1 MQIFAKPGKKFE
13 QFGKYTLLKRL
24 TSGGMAEICLAHDP
38 GAEGMGRFV
47 VIKRTLSQYS
57 ERSEFKDMF
66 KTEGMVACNLKH
78 RNIVPMYEFGIETN
92 QFFLSLEYISGRN
105 VRELLRKLK
114 ALKMSFPIQLAVYII
129 KEAASGLDYA
139 HNVIDSATGRPLNLI
154 HRDVSPQNIM
164 LSFDGE
170 IKLID
175 FGIAKVADRNLTQAG
190 HLKGKF
196 GYMSPEQTRGEK
208 LDPKT
213 DIFCLGIILWEML
226 AGERLFQSGSE
237 MGSLKKIRACNVP
250 LLSKI
255 NPKVPAKLTKTVH
268 RALNKNRNMRHKTA
282 AEFERDLT
290 VFLNST
296 YPEFSQYDFNAFI
309 KKVYSKEIL
318 KERETLRSYST
329 KMKEHIGNIQGNLLS
344 VGEGSDTGMDR
355 KKSLAM
361 PSIDD
366 PGITAT
372 LTETRSSMIDSRY
385 SEDFTPLS
393 QSADWEKKSRK
404 KQLGGKRDQ
413 KLQTERALNSVER
426 ADRSAGADK
435 AGGSAGRPGKAQ
447 HALSGASVDS
457 DGLIAIS
464 KSDQLSQLFSE
475 TISKSKSFPKPVS
488 SSEKSYSRQFA
499 GFKRKFALHFVLLLF
514 GCFVLAGGVWTFNN
528 IESLAKHPF
537 AHSLFS
543 TVKEVK
549 DSTKRHSRTAPEAVS
564 AFGQGSAHI
573 SRKTASPA
581 PPTPSAPVIKKVN
594 IHTHPSGAQIWINRE
609 PAAQSP
615 GLVSVPLTDSSV
627 ITIRKKG
634 HISRS
639 FRIDTSRPFPSRL
652 DITLRKIPETQ
663 PSKQNIRIID

>member
-38 GAEGMGRFV
+38 GAEGTGRFV
-47 VIKRTLSQYS
+47 VIKRTLAQYS

-92 QFFLSLEYISGRN
+92 QFFLSLEYISGHN

-114 ALKMSFPIQLAVYII
+114 SLKMNLPVPLAVYII

-237 MGSLKKIRACNVP
+237 MGSLKKIRACNIP
-250 LLSKI
+250 FLSKI
-255 NPKVPAKLTKTVH
+255 NPKVPSKLAKIVH

-296 YPEFSQYDFNAFI
+296 YPEFSQYDFNTFI
-309 KKVYSKEIL
+309 KKIYSREIL
-318 KERETLRSYST
+318 KERETLKSYSS
-329 KMKEHIGNIQGNLLS
+329 KMKGHISNIQGNLLS
-344 VGEGSDTGMDR
+344 AGEGSDTGLDR
-355 KKSLAM
+355 KKNLTM

-372 LTETRSSMIDSRY
+372 LTETRSSMIDSKY
-385 SEDFTPLS
+385 TEDFTS
-393 QSADWEKKSRK
+393 HSSSTEAEWDKESKKKRPVK
-404 KQLGGKRDQ
+404 KENQ
-413 KLQTERALNSVER
+413 KLQRKRALRPVSPVGKKDR
-426 ADRSAGADK
+426 AK
-435 AGGSAGRPGKAQ
+435 KKPGKTT
-447 HALSGASVDS
+447 DS
-457 DGLIAIS
+457 NDLIAVS
-464 KSDQLSQLFSE
+464 QSDQISHLFSE
-475 TISKSKSFPKPVS
+475 TSSKSKTFQKSPAIS
-488 SSEKSYSRQFA
+488 GRSYSRKFA
-499 GFKRKFALHFVLLLF
+499 VFKRKLILHLMFLLF
-514 GCFVLAGGVWTFNN
+514 GCFILGGGVWVFKNTEF
-528 IESLAKHPF
+528 LAKSSFTHN
-537 AHSLFS
+537 LFS
-543 TVKEVK
+543 TMKEMK
-549 DSTKRHSRTAPEAVS
+549 NPDKGRSREALTVS
-564 AFGQGSAHI
+564 SDREERPIRI
-573 SRKTASPA
+573 SRETASPA
-581 PPTPSAPVIKKVN
+581 PPAPSAPTIKKVG
-594 IHTHPSGAQIWINRE
+594 IYTHPSGSQIWINSKFV
-609 PAAQSP
+609 AQSP
-615 GLVSVPLTDSSV
+615 SLVNVPLTNTSI
-627 ITIRKKG
+627 ITVRKEG
-634 HISRS
+634 YVSRS

-652 DITLRKIPETQ
+652 DITLRKNMERKPAR
-663 PSKQNIRIID
+663 QNIRIID